1 MNSGGCKAHLKTI
14 GHILLQ
20 TVVQGEVSGRVG
32 EGLLDQLIGA
42 RVPELDHVLVDDPIT
57 DLWRRPS
64 KQGPGTGL

>member
-1 MNSGGCKAHLKTI
+1 M
-14 GHILLQ
+14 
-20 TVVQGEVSGRVG
+20 SGRVG